1 VNVFISILGL
11 ALLIFVHE
19 AGHFFAAL
27 GVGMSPRKF
36 YIGFPPALVKRKR
49 KGVEY
54 GIGAVPLG
62 GYVKIPGMH
71 RPAASDVDAHFAPA
85 RSERPE
91 LTVPLERLRRAHDEG
106 DLIGARAELS
116 SLEDALMTVELSAA
130 AAHAANRGVT
140 ELEDALGADAYWRQ
154 SAYKRI
160 IAIAA
165 GPVTNIIFALIL
177 FTALFLVSGGA
188 ATSRSQSVRSDFPA
202 GAAGLKAGDQ
212 ILAVGD
218 RQVAPDEIGTAIN
231 ASQGKPI
238 KLIVARGDRLVE
250 LGPMHAQKDP
260 QDTSKYRI
268 GIVLDREGLS
278 VPDAAWNSVRL
289 TGLVTKQIGVSL
301 SQLVTGKG
309 HEDISSP
316 VGIVR
321 GSSTALNEGTENYL
335 WVLGLL
341 SLSLALLNLLPLLP
355 LDGGHILFSAIEGIR
370 GKAVGRRVYERVSA
384 IGLAVVLLLFFVG
397 LTNDIGNL
405 GS

>member
-1 VNVFISILGL
+1 MNVLISILGL

-91 LTVPLERLRRAHDEG
+91 LTVPLERLRRALDEG

-130 AAHAANRGVT
+130 AAHAANRGVN

-188 ATSRSQSVRSDFPA
+188 ATARIQSVRSDFPA

-238 KLIVARGDRLVE
+238 KIIVARGDRLVE

-260 QDTSKYRI
+260 QDTNKYRI

-316 VGIVR
+316 VGIVK

>member
-1 VNVFISILGL
+1 VNVFIAIFGL
-11 ALLIFVHE
+11 ALLVFVHE

-27 GVGMSPRKF
+27 SVGMSPRKF
-36 YIGFPPALVKRKR
+36 YIGFPPAIVKRKR

-54 GIGAVPLG
+54 GIGAIPLG

-71 RPAASDVDAHFAPA
+71 RPAASDVDAHFSPA

-91 LTVPLERLRRAHDEG
+91 LTVPIERLRRALDDGDEVA
-106 DLIGARAELS
+106 ARAELS
-116 SLEDALMTVELSAA
+116 ALEDALTTIELSPA
-130 AAHAANRGVT
+130 AAHSAGRGVR
-140 ELEDALGADAYWRQ
+140 ELEDALGSDAYWRQ
-154 SAYKRI
+154 PAYKRI

-188 ATSRSQSVRSDFPA
+188 ATSKVQTVRSGFPA
-202 GAAGLKAGDQ
+202 AAAGLKPGDE
-212 ILAVGD
+212 ILAIGD
-218 RQVAPDEIGTAIN
+218 RQVSPDTIGTTIN
-231 ASQGKPI
+231 DSKGKPVKI
-238 KLIVARGDRLVE
+238 IVARGDTLVE
-250 LGPMHAQKDP
+250 LGPVKAKNDGG
-260 QDTSKYRI
+260 TYRI

-278 VPDAAWNSVRL
+278 VPGAAWNSIRL

-316 VGIVR
+316 VGIVQ
-321 GSSTALNEGTENYL
+321 GSTTALDEGAENYL

>member
-1 VNVFISILGL
+1 VNVFIAIFGL
-11 ALLIFVHE
+11 ALLVFVHE

-27 GVGMSPRKF
+27 SVGMSPRKF
-36 YIGFPPALVKRKR
+36 YIGFPPAIVKRKR

-54 GIGAVPLG
+54 GIGAIPLG

-71 RPAASDVDAHFAPA
+71 RPAASDVDAHFSPA

-91 LTVPLERLRRAHDEG
+91 LTVPIERLRRALDDGDEVA
-106 DLIGARAELS
+106 ARAELS
-116 SLEDALMTVELSAA
+116 ALEDALTTIELSPA
-130 AAHAANRGVT
+130 AAHSAGRGVR
-140 ELEDALGADAYWRQ
+140 ELEDALGSDAYWRQ
-154 SAYKRI
+154 PAYKRI

-188 ATSRSQSVRSDFPA
+188 ATSKVQTVRSGFPA
-202 GAAGLKAGDQ
+202 AAAGLKPGDE
-212 ILAVGD
+212 ILAIGD
-218 RQVAPDEIGTAIN
+218 RQVSPDTIGTTIN
-231 ASQGKPI
+231 DSKGKPV
-238 KLIVARGDRLVE
+238 KVIVARGDTLVE
-250 LGPMHAQKDP
+250 LGPVKAKNDGG
-260 QDTSKYRI
+260 TYRI

-278 VPDAAWNSVRL
+278 VPGAAWNSIRL

-316 VGIVR
+316 VGIVQ
-321 GSSTALNEGTENYL
+321 GSTTALDEGAENYL

>member
-1 VNVFISILGL
+1 VNVFIAIFGL
-11 ALLIFVHE
+11 ALLVFVHE

-27 GVGMSPRKF
+27 SVGMSPRKF

-54 GIGAVPLG
+54 GIGAIPLG

-91 LTVPLERLRRAHDEG
+91 LTVPIERLRRALDDGDE
-106 DLIGARAELS
+106 IGARAELNA
-116 SLEDALMTVELSAA
+116 LEDALTTVELSPA
-130 AAHAANRGVT
+130 AAHSAGRGVR
-140 ELEDALGADAYWRQ
+140 ELEDMLGPDAYWRQ
-154 SAYKRI
+154 PAYKRI

-188 ATSRSQSVRSDFPA
+188 ATSQIQTVRGDFPA
-202 GAAGLKAGDQ
+202 AAAGLQPGDE
-212 ILAVGD
+212 ILAIGEQ
-218 RQVAPDEIGTAIN
+218 QVSPDTIGTTIN
-231 ASQGKPI
+231 DSKGKPVKI
-238 KLIVARGDRLVE
+238 IVARKGEGLVE
-250 LGPMHAQKDP
+250 LGPVKAKKDP
-260 QDTSKYRI
+260 QSDRYLI

-278 VPDAAWNSVRL
+278 VPGAAWNSIRL

-309 HEDISSP
+309 HDDISSP
-316 VGIVR
+316 VGIVK
-321 GSSTALNEGTENYL
+321 GSSTALDEGTENYL

-370 GKAVGRRVYERVSA
+370 GRAVGRRVYERVSA

>member
-1 VNVFISILGL
+1 MNVVIAIFGL

-19 AGHFFAAL
+19 AGHFFASIS
-27 GVGMSPRKF
+27 VGMSPRKF
-36 YIGFPPALVKRKR
+36 YIGFPPALVKTKR
-49 KGVEY
+49 KGIEY

-91 LTVPLERLRRAHDEG
+91 LTIPIERLRRALDDD
-106 DLIGARAELS
+106 DLVAARAELS
-116 SLEDALMTVELSAA
+116 ALEDALTTTELSSAA
-130 AAHAANRGVT
+130 AHSAGRGVR
-140 ELEDALGADAYWRQ
+140 ELEDALGSDAYWRQ
-154 SAYKRI
+154 PAWKRI
-160 IAIAA
+160 TAIAA
-165 GPVTNIIFALIL
+165 GPLTNIAFALIL

-188 ATSRSQSVRSDFPA
+188 ATSKIQTVRGDFPA
-202 GAAGLKAGDQ
+202 AAAGLKPGDE
-212 ILAVGD
+212 ILAIGD
-218 RQVAPDEIGTAIN
+218 RQVSPDTIASAIGD
-231 ASQGKPI
+231 SKGKPVRI
-238 KLIVARGDRLVE
+238 IVARGDKLLE
-250 LGPMHAQKDP
+250 LGPVRAKNDGG
-260 QDTSKYRI
+260 TYRV
-268 GIVLDREGLS
+268 GIVLDRAGLS
-278 VPDAAWNSVRL
+278 VPGAAWNSIRL

-316 VGIVR
+316 VGIVQ
-321 GSSTALNEGTENYL
+321 GSTTALNEGTENYL

-370 GKAVGRRVYERVSA
+370 GRAVGRRVYERVSA
-384 IGLAVVLLLFFVG
+384 VGLAVVLLLFFVG